1 MGARPARKDRRLRN
15 LREQWRRQKRQKPW
29 SPQEG
34 REILCAQDQAP
45 YYVGHFRALTE
56 WRAASRLQT
65 SRAILDS
72 RCLSAR
78 VLACRASLPLAA
90 LAPLAADFVP
100 LPSQHAQLILAWMP
114 DVRPAVQSEM
124 PGVMYSAR
132 GQVTADWAQDHQLVD
147 ETCSVAVR
155 KESATD
161 RRIRQCREACL
172 CLCSMHRNM
181 AQRMLTSF
189 NNVLHGMLPK
199 RVLGT
204 PSELRDAADN
214 AELFL
219 RVNGN
224 WYYLC
229 FVRWGP
235 TFRPVFLAMQE
246 AYRGDASQPREHDA
260 NQLEADTQMQVPHK
274 RLLKPMVALQ
284 VWVWGR
290 AVGIG

>member
-1 MGARPARKDRRLRN
+1 
-15 LREQWRRQKRQKPW
+15 
-29 SPQEG
+29 
-34 REILCAQDQAP
+34 
-45 YYVGHFRALTE
+45 
-56 WRAASRLQT
+56 
-65 SRAILDS
+65 
-72 RCLSAR
+72 
-78 VLACRASLPLAA
+78 
-90 LAPLAADFVP
+90 
-100 LPSQHAQLILAWMP
+100 
-114 DVRPAVQSEM
+114 
-124 PGVMYSAR
+124 MYSAR

-189 NNVLHGMLPK
+189 NNVLHGMLSN

-214 AELFL
+214 AELCL

-224 WYYLC
+224 IWYYLC
-229 FVRWGP
+229 FVRWGRRFGQCFWHCKKRTEVMP
-235 TFRPVFLAMQE
+235 PSPGSTTHINSR
-246 AYRGDASQPREHDA
+246 
-260 NQLEADTQMQVPHK
+260 ADTQMQVPHK
-274 RLLKPMVALQ
+274 RLLKPMAALQ
-284 VWVWGR
+284 VWVWGW